1 MQQQGTQGSRQWAVQ
16 CCLSL
21 PPSSDIF
28 PWWVVHL
35 VRSGEPQCPRSYYTN
50 LGVLPYRQGL
60 KQAKSGVEKA
70 EERRDSRGKTE
81 ERKGEGRKGEREAL
95 PELGVSAILVSRTTR
110 Y

>member
-1 MQQQGTQGSRQWAVQ
+1 M
-16 CCLSL
+16 
-21 PPSSDIF
+21 
-28 PWWVVHL
+28 